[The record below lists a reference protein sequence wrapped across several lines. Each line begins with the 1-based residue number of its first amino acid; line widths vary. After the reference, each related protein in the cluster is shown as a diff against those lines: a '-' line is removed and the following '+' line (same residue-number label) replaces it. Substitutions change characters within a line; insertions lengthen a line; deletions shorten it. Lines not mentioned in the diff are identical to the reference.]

1 MAGLAKLLHL
11 KISAKVILTINTD
24 IQDHLMVKPRMPF
37 ILALLKIPLERYM
50 LSFLIKKLV

>member
-11 KISAKVILTINTD
+11 KISAKVILTIKTD
-24 IQDHLMVKPRMPF
+24 IQDHLMVKPRMLF